1 MLPEFRKRKTELM
14 KNGNFHWFVCCKQK
28 KEMANSCLFAANGN
42 GKRKFVF
49 LSRQTINGNRR
60 LVFQQ
65 TCPSMPWFLGCTLP
79 L

>member
-14 KNGNFHWFVCCKQK
+14 KNG
-28 KEMANSCLFAANGN
+28 SCSLKTEKGNGKLLIVAANGN
-42 GKRKFVF
+42 GKWKFVF

-65 TCPSMPWFLGCTLP
+65 MGPSMPWFLGCTLP